1 VPSVSDVGNKLVQAQ
16 EPRRGCNVGQ
26 KALSRFK
33 SRGEATEPP
42 GVLRENQWETKTEK
56 RSETRCTVCVRTKIE
71 RARKIKAHT
80 DCRALARLPEHETGD
95 EPRRGKPNA
104 ETGGTSSPTEA
115 GPRTARRLSEKET
128 AAAGFPREAGPAR
141 RACRRRLS
149 EEKTSGAIWDENQ
162 KSRESRNLAP
172 SADQMNTETQ
182 HDEKNAHGGAHGE
195 D

>member
-1 VPSVSDVGNKLVQAQ
+1 MSEEISSK
-16 EPRRGCNVGQ
+16 PRNEVMRHG
-26 KALSRFK
+26 L
-33 SRGEATEPP
+33 
-42 GVLRENQWETKTEK
+42 VLREKSIEMKTEK
-56 RSETRCTVCVRTKIE
+56 KSETRCTVCVRTKIE

-128 AAAGFPREAGPAR
+128 ATAGFLREAGPAR
-141 RACRRRLS
+141 CACRRRLS
-149 EEKTSGAIWDENQ
+149 EEKTGGAIWDENQ

-182 HDEKNAHGGAHGE
+182 HDEKNAHGGAL
-195 D
+195 